1 MESKAILR
9 PVRFQSENVS
19 DPAAVQGFENLAS
32 LSVLKVPK
40 PINILP
46 EISSHPLTQVPF
58 SPIDKPVPEY
68 WSLSTNEIVHRQR
81 FQSIRER

>member
-1 MESKAILR
+1 MEFKTILR
-9 PVRFQSENVS
+9 PVRSQSGNVS
-19 DPAAVQGFENLAS
+19 DPAAVRGFENVAS
-32 LSVLKVPK
+32 FSVLKIPK

-68 WSLSTNEIVHRQR
+68 
-81 FQSIRER
+81 